1 MTTNFSECISRYIN
15 TEYRQGG
22 LIGLSTL
29 AAYCK
34 TSEGKIIVALTDLQS
49 RGEVEI
55 IKRYFCPD
63 AHFISLEKAPY
74 CQVCD
79 YNYSEN
85 FITTIILV
93 KPLHVARNSN

>member
-1 MTTNFSECISRYIN
+1 MTTNFSECIRRYIN

-22 LIGLSTL
+22 LIGLSAL

-34 TSEGKIIVALTDLQS
+34 TSEGKIIVALIDLQS

-63 AHFISLEKAPY
+63 AHFISSDKAPY

-79 YNYSEN
+79 YNYSED
-85 FITTIILV
+85 FITTVIYV
-93 KPLHVARNSN
+93 KPLKLARNFN

>member
-1 MTTNFSECISRYIN
+1 MAIDFLECIRRHIN

-29 AAYCK
+29 AEYCQ
-34 TSEGKIIVALTDLQS
+34 TSEGKIIPALIDLQS
-49 RGEVEI
+49 KGEVKI
-55 IKRYFCPD
+55 IKRYFCPE
-63 AHFISLEKAPY
+63 AHFISSDQAPY

-85 FITTIILV
+85 FITTVIYV
-93 KPLHVARNSN
+93 QPLKFERNYN